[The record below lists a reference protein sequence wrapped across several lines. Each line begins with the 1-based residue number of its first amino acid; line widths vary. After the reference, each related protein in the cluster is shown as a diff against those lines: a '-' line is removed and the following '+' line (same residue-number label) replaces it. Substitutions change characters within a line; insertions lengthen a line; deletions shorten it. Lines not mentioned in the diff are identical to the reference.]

1 MTDDRPALLRD
12 LDRSSGWTLM
22 VGGAEQSYVD
32 VVDAT
37 HLEFEYMQHIAVVVD
52 VVRPAPD
59 PLHVLHLGGGACTL
73 ARWML
78 ATRPGSTQVVFESSA
93 DILEAVRPLGPI
105 DGCRVVH
112 GDAVV
117 GLEETPARSQDV
129 AIWDLYDGPRVVT
142 STLTLAVVSSMRRV
156 LRRDN
161 SLALLN
167 VSDAVPFDVVRPVVS
182 ALRVEFD
189 DVALVAEPSTLRGRR
204 SGNCV
209 LVGATSPLPLTLLRR
224 RASAALARGRVMH
237 GEALDEFVRDAVPP
251 TEDRPLPEPDE
262 ATGRA
267 FL

>member
-32 VVDAT
+32 IVDAT
-37 HLEFEYMQHIAVVVD
+37 HLEFEYMQHMAVVID

-59 PLHVLHLGGGACTL
+59 PLHVLHLGGGACTM
-73 ARWML
+73 ARWVL
-78 ATRPGSTQVVFESSA
+78 ATRPRSAQVVLESSA

-105 DGCRVVH
+105 DNCQVVH
-112 GDAVV
+112 GDAID
-117 GLEETPARSQDV
+117 GLESTPAGSQDV
-129 AIWDLYDGPRVVT
+129 VIWDLYDGPRVVT
-142 STLTLAVVSSMRRV
+142 STLTLAVVRSMRRA
-156 LRRDN
+156 LRGEH

-167 VSDAVPFDVVRPVVS
+167 ISDAVPFDVVRPVVS
-182 ALRVEFD
+182 ALRVEFA

-209 LVGATSPLPLTLLRR
+209 LVGANASLPLTLLRR
-224 RASAALARGRVMH
+224 RAASALARGRVLH

-251 TEDRPLPEPDE
+251 TAERPLPEPDE